1 MPDTS
6 GLSFYLSP
14 DPTSKSITYG
24 FDVLSADDIT
34 VIAIASNGTKTVLK
48 LEPDTTGDEVG
59 YGYTVNLDTKTVT
72 MTAAAWTDHPLV
84 YATSSIRVYR
94 TTTVLPLV
102 NFQAGAVLSE
112 GDLDISYKQG
122 LFAAQEMTEDAAD
135 TSAGIQSVTTGAI
148 TDGAVTVD
156 KLAANAVSEA
166 KILNNSVSST
176 KIQNSAVTSGK
187 IATGAIGSSELS
199 SSCVIEAKI
208 AAGAVTSTRL
218 AEHSVGY
225 REVSNGSA
233 TIVKDSIETQLA
245 ASPITP
251 DVLKYSPFSPRC
263 YGVVSYDTSA
273 PTLAPG
279 SYNVASVSEP
289 SADVRTV
296 TFSVPFD
303 PLFPDYVVI
312 ATMQSSTGVTT
323 NEQVTITSKSTA
335 AFTVESYGNEG
346 SGLSINF
353 VVFGSKLSA

>member
-6 GLSFYLSP
+6 GLSFYLSI

-34 VIAIASNGTKTVLK
+34 VIAIASGGAKTVLK
-48 LEPDTTGDEVG
+48 LEPDTTGTEVG

-102 NFQAGAVLSE
+102 NFQSGAVLSE

-148 TDGAVTVD
+148 TYGAVTVD
-156 KLAANAVSEA
+156 KLAANSVSEA
-166 KILNNSVSST
+166 KILANSVSTT

-187 IATGAIGSSELS
+187 IATGSIGSTELS

-225 REVSNGSA
+225 REIANGEA
-233 TIVKDSIETQLA
+233 GIIKDSIETQLA
-245 ASPITP
+245 SSPITP

-263 YGVVSYDTSA
+263 YGVVGFSA
-273 PTLAPG
+273 APDPPNANDFSA
-279 SYNVASVSEP
+279 SYNVASISEP
-289 SADVRTV
+289 LEGQRTI
-296 TFSVPFD
+296 TFTTALDSVA
-303 PLFPDYVVI
+303 YVVI
-312 ATMQSSTGVTT
+312 ATIGGTVAS
-323 NEQVTITSKSTA
+323 NNTITVVSKATTG
-335 AFTVESYGNEG
+335 FTLEPYVNDA